1 VAARLGATSVS
12 VACGHLIVAGW
23 QRDSDATCDTR
34 VSGISDTP
42 MSHVVSPSSL
52 GHSLRNSNYCL
63 NITETPYSKSCSFPR
78 WDAPSAR
85 LERDTRIS
93 MDKANESN

>member
-1 VAARLGATSVS
+1 MAARLGATSVS